1 MVTYNCKIFSSPTKF
16 FILNFFFWGII
27 FLFLVPPFQ
36 APDEQV
42 HFPRVFELSC
52 GKILLSKGEKVG
64 GANLPASIQEFT
76 SIMGAIP
83 FHKENK
89 FDYKTLYQH
98 LTTPTNEKETTFI
111 TFSTQLYSPF
121 QYLPQVLGISV
132 GKIFDVSICVLYY
145 LGRLFSLC
153 IIGILLYLSIKYIPF
168 NKWALVMLCLSPM
181 SLFLAVSHSS
191 DPMIFACSF
200 LLIAIVLRTMYDTSF
215 RLSVSIIGLLL
226 LCIATLAT
234 SKFGSYFPILLI
246 VLLIP
251 TTVFS
256 DKRTGYIFKLMLFAI
271 GIALALFW
279 NLKTK
284 FIFDELSEGNSIFS
298 NNIHNL
304 CSYEYIQLVLRTFI
318 ILAHRLYLSFFTL
331 GWLDTPLPSI
341 MCYCWGFLL
350 ILLTVFSNSSIYI
363 YIPLFIRIF
372 FLFIPLVISIG
383 IVTSMYLGCGTTGE
397 NVINGIQGRYFFPI
411 SMLVLLTFSNLFL
424 ITKHKF
430 FQKIKYTIFDR
441 WYVVQLF
448 LIVFLMTTVY
458 VVFQRYYVS

>member
-1 MVTYNCKIFSSPTKF
+1 MFTYSCKIFSSPTKF

-27 FLFLVPPFQ
+27 FLFLIPPFQ

-64 GANLPASIQEFT
+64 GSNLPASIQAFT
-76 SIMGAIP
+76 SIRGDIP

-89 FDYKTLYQH
+89 FDYKTLYHH
-98 LTTPTNEKETTFI
+98 LTTPINERETTFI

-121 QYLPQVLGISV
+121 QYLPQTLGV
-132 GKIFDVSICVLYY
+132 RTGKIFDFSICILYY

-168 NKWALVMLCLSPM
+168 NKWALVILCLSPM

-215 RLSVSIIGLLL
+215 RLSVSIIALLL

-251 TTVFS
+251 TTIFS
-256 DKRTGYIFKLMLFAI
+256 DKKTGYIFKLMLFSI
-271 GIALALFW
+271 GVALALFW

-284 FIFDELSEGNSIFS
+284 FIFDELSNSNAIFS
-298 NNIHNL
+298 NNIHQL

-318 ILAHRLYLSFFTL
+318 KLAHRLYLSFFTL

-363 YIPLFIRIF
+363 PLFIRMF

-411 SMLVLLTFSNLFL
+411 SMLVLLSFSNLFL
-424 ITKHKF
+424 ITDYKF
-430 FQKIKYTIFDR
+430 FHKIKYIIFDR
-441 WYVVQLF
+441 GYVIQVF